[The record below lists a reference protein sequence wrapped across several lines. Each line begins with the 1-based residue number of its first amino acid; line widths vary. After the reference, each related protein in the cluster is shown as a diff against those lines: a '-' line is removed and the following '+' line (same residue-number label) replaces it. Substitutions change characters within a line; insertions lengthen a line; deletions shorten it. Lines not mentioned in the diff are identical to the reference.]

1 MAHGEVRLP
10 VIVEVDG
17 HHPAL
22 LVVEHAPALG
32 SGYGSEITRAL
43 ATQQKA
49 LTDIIT

>member
-22 LVVEHAPALG
+22 LAVE
-32 SGYGSEITRAL
+32 
-43 ATQQKA
+43 
-49 LTDIIT
+49 